1 MAILRVIRPISNRI
15 LIDALLKYS
24 KNEFG
29 VEFSKLIT
37 GTRTRNPYVNR
48 QLKIGFIKVRQFL
61 KAENKFSR
69 NR

>member
-37 GTRTRNPYVNR
+37 GT
-48 QLKIGFIKVRQFL
+48 
-61 KAENKFSR
+61 
-69 NR
+69 